1 MNVIYECLGHI
12 YKISALHADDYAS
25 QAQYCFLDTYLSSNT
40 PGGAHHIKLVWY
52 SSSL

>member
-25 QAQYCFLDTYLSSNT
+25 QAHTAS
-40 PGGAHHIKLVWY
+40 
-52 SSSL
+52 